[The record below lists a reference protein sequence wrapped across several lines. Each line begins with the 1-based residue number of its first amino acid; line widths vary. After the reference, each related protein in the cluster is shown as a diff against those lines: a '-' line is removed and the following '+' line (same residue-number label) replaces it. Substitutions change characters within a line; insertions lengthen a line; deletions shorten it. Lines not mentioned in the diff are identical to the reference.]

1 MSGAVR
7 FERVGDHVALVTL
20 NRPEALNAMNIA
32 LMRELAAAFECIEK
46 EKAIRVA
53 VLASSGPRAFCAGA
67 DLKEAAQGLHAEM
80 HEAARGLDPFLRKT
94 GRKPWIAAVA
104 ALAFGGGFELALSCD
119 MIVAGEGARFA
130 LPEVKRG
137 LMATAGGV
145 THLPLAVPRAIAME
159 IITTGEPINARRA
172 YEIGLVN
179 RLVPDDQVVNEAL
192 ALAGLIAANAPFSVQ
207 ESTAIARVA
216 ASETMEQAQV
226 MAEAARM
233 AVRVHPDALEGPRAF
248 VEKRKPSWSG

>member
-1 MSGAVR
+1 MSGAVL

-20 NRPEALNAMNIA
+20 NRPEALNAMSIA
-32 LMRELAAAFECIEK
+32 LMRELSAAYECIEK
-46 EKAIRVA
+46 EKSIRCA

-80 HEAARGLDPFLRKT
+80 HMAARGIDPFLRKQ

-104 ALAFGGGFELALSCD
+104 ALAYGGGFELALSCD

-159 IITTGEPINARRA
+159 IITTGEPVGAKRA

-179 RLVPDDQVVNEAL
+179 RVVPDADVVKEAL
-192 ALAGLIAANAPFSVQ
+192 ALAGVIAENAPFSVQ
-207 ESTAIARVA
+207 ESTVIARVS
-216 ASETMEQAQV
+216 ASETHEQAQV
-226 MAEAARM
+226 LSEAARM
-233 AVRVHPDALEGPRAF
+233 AIRVHPDALEGPRAF
-248 VEKRKPSWSG
+248 VEKRKPNWSG